1 MTILCGTYMHKG
13 QEGVNVKAHYEFGND
28 LKKMCFGNKIRMK
41 VDHRIKDIR
50 IVFLSCIL

>member
-13 QEGVNVKAHYEFGND
+13 QEGVNVKAHYEFGNE

-50 IVFLSCIL
+50 IV